1 MKKLIPILFILFCSC
16 SDPISRVY
24 YCTCD
29 HKEGDIV
36 RFKSDTSIKA
46 VVTYVSTW
54 YSVDSLESDKCTYR
68 IKIDLETEI
77 TSKGCELI
85 R

>member
-1 MKKLIPILFILFCSC
+1 MRILIFLGLLFCSC
-16 SDPISRVY
+16 SDPASRVY
-24 YCTCD
+24 YCACD

-68 IKIDLETEI
+68 IKIDPQTEL
-77 TSKGCELI
+77 TSKGCELVK
-85 R
+85 